1 MRSRL
6 TVAASAMHSGLHTM
20 KCVPLAGTKQDLR
33 DLLAHLD
40 PLALRDRKANR
51 AHPVLRM

>member
-1 MRSRL
+1 M
-6 TVAASAMHSGLHTM
+6 AASAMHSGLHTM